1 MEKYKVTCIGDNKNF
16 VVTNAFLKLKE
27 SFIKL
32 KSQKGIIIHVIGAP
46 GTGKSS
52 NIYHAQKV
60 LDLNVYSARMALIDK
75 HISPKKVFK
84 MFINTM
90 KQDLGAETVEQLYKE
105 ISKYD
110 AILFADHLL
119 DSESLD
125 GKVTGLGG
133 WMHKN
138 RLSSIYFYLLLV
150 YEYLTHRKE
159 FKKINVVFHTTWTY
173 IINGNKYDFL
183 TDFSVLS
190 LFFKSVLKLF
200 FEVIEISYTEAE
212 TIEIVK
218 SHFKDINEEHIKYY
232 IDKYGYKPRLVLN
245 ALEND
250 LKTLESYNTPLN
262 STYTITKSR

>member
-1 MEKYKVTCIGDNKNF
+1 
-16 VVTNAFLKLKE
+16 
-27 SFIKL
+27 
-32 KSQKGIIIHVIGAP
+32 
-46 GTGKSS
+46 
-52 NIYHAQKV
+52 
-60 LDLNVYSARMALIDK
+60 
-75 HISPKKVFK
+75 
-84 MFINTM
+84 
-90 KQDLGAETVEQLYKE
+90 
-105 ISKYD
+105 
-110 AILFADHLL
+110 
-119 DSESLD
+119 
-125 GKVTGLGG
+125 
-133 WMHKN
+133 
-138 RLSSIYFYLLLV
+138 
-150 YEYLTHRKE
+150 
-159 FKKINVVFHTTWTY
+159 
-173 IINGNKYDFL
+173 L